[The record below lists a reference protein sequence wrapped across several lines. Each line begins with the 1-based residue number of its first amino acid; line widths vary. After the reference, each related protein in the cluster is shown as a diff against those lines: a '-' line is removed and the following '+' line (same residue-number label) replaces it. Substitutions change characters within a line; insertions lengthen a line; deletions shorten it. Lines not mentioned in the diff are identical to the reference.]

1 MKHIL
6 FVLAFLLIPVSL
18 TAQATEGSI
27 LGAVTDPSGSAL
39 VGAQITVTNMQTNFP
54 RTTVTNGTGEYV
66 VSNLPIGIYSVTSE
80 MTGFRTNI
88 ESPIELT
95 LKARVRVDI
104 KMQTGVVNQSVE
116 VTSSAPL
123 LKTDTTEVST
133 LITRKELEALP
144 SLDRNFLSLQVLTP
158 GTLRTWPNAGGD
170 RIGDFSGGE
179 SMQVNGINAGQN
191 NFILDGISNNVALTG
206 GMNSVPPMD
215 AIQEFAIQ
223 TNGYSAEFGRAG
235 GGIVNVAL
243 RSGTNEIHGYAYDY
257 IQNDIFNGRAYDFT
271 GTSPARPALRRNL
284 FGAGG
289 GGPIK
294 RNKIFIFFSY
304 EGLRQPQGVIE
315 LDTTPTALERKGDF
329 SQSGWPVYDP
339 ATTDSQGNRTAF
351 PGNVIPASR
360 IDPLM
365 SRLASIFP
373 LPNYKDPSSK
383 VLNNYIA
390 INRNVDTRNTYNVK
404 GDVNLTQKDT
414 LTLRYSKQLSEKDRS
429 GWIPGSWIGGKGL
442 LNGNNAGINETHIF
456 TPNLVNE
463 VRIGWNYIN
472 DGNSPLNTTPIDELA
487 EIPGG
492 YRKDGFPTAS
502 FRNIGSTKAV
512 RPLTTLPNPYVVW
525 QNSMQYMENLTWH
538 KGKHTIKFGADF
550 TDQRNSVGGGAPPGG
565 YKFSIDG
572 YATVQS
578 VGKVI
583 SKRPDNLT
591 GTAEGLLGY
600 VDTLTTYNYG
610 DKTRLHQNAWSA
622 FVADEW
628 RLTRKLNVSLGLRY
642 EFSPSWLNEGDLTA
656 NFDLDAGKIL
666 VPDTTK
672 NYVQNVV
679 GLPGAVLPANY
690 QYVSPSSVYPHNDH
704 IDFAPRIGFA
714 YSITPT
720 VVFRANYGLFY
731 APSVVLSMNN
741 QTGAPFSYQLQVIG
755 DTANPVKI
763 TKGFPTGGA
772 FDELGSSEIAPV
784 YYQHHY
790 DTPII
795 EKFGANLQLLPF
807 KNTVVEMGYEGNHA
821 HGLDESYQLNFPTP
835 ADGPIQDRRPYP
847 NLAEG
852 TGTIYNGES
861 YFNAFEATVRQRGFH
876 GLSVQS
882 SLTVQHS
889 YGQNGI
895 TDPYHYNYTYG
906 RLASDYGSQWVT
918 SVIYDLPSARTLP
931 LAARIFLGGWQSSGI
946 VQLRGGLPFSVAS
959 SQVMNDD
966 LNASRA
972 DVNYA
977 GGDRNTPV
985 GKRSINNWFNAN
997 AFSIPGDY
1005 KYGDSGINIL
1015 RGPGFSQV
1023 DFAMQ
1028 KTFSFMERYH
1038 ATLRAEAENL
1048 LNHPNFG
1055 NPSATLG
1062 SSSFNTIRSL
1072 GGDPRL
1078 MQIVGRFT
1086 F

>member
-1 MKHIL
+1 
-6 FVLAFLLIPVSL
+6 
-18 TAQATEGSI
+18 
-27 LGAVTDPSGSAL
+27 
-39 VGAQITVTNMQTNFP
+39 
-54 RTTVTNGTGEYV
+54 
-66 VSNLPIGIYSVTSE
+66 
-80 MTGFRTNI
+80 
-88 ESPIELT
+88 
-95 LKARVRVDI
+95 
-104 KMQTGVVNQSVE
+104 
-116 VTSSAPL
+116 
-123 LKTDTTEVST
+123 
-133 LITRKELEALP
+133 
-144 SLDRNFLSLQVLTP
+144 
-158 GTLRTWPNAGGD
+158 
-170 RIGDFSGGE
+170 
-179 SMQVNGINAGQN
+179 
-191 NFILDGISNNVALTG
+191 
-206 GMNSVPPMD
+206 
-215 AIQEFAIQ
+215 
-223 TNGYSAEFGRAG
+223 
-235 GGIVNVAL
+235 
-243 RSGTNEIHGYAYDY
+243 
-257 IQNDIFNGRAYDFT
+257 
-271 GTSPARPALRRNL
+271 
-284 FGAGG
+284 
-289 GGPIK
+289 
-294 RNKIFIFFSY
+294 
-304 EGLRQPQGVIE
+304 
-315 LDTTPTALERKGDF
+315 
-329 SQSGWPVYDP
+329 
-339 ATTDSQGNRTAF
+339 
-351 PGNVIPASR
+351 
-360 IDPLM
+360 M

-390 INRNVDTRNTYNVK
+390 INRNVDTRDTYNVK

-550 TDQRNSVGGGAPPGG
+550 THQRNSVGGGAPPGG

-672 NYVQNVV
+672 NYVQNIV

-690 QYVSPSSVYPHNDH
+690 QYVSPSSVYPHDDH

-763 TKGFPTGGA
+763 TKGFPTGGH
-772 FDELGSSEIAPV
+772 LTNSLPVRSPRSTINITTTLPSSRSSEPTSSFCRSR
-784 YYQHHY
+784 
-790 DTPII
+790 TPSSRWATKATTRTAWTRATSSTFLHPPMDLSKTGVPIPTLQKEPGPSI
-795 EKFGANLQLLPF
+795 TANLTSMPSKRRF
-807 KNTVVEMGYEGNHA
+807 VREASMG
-821 HGLDESYQLNFPTP
+821 S
-835 ADGPIQDRRPYP
+835 PYRAASP
-847 NLAEG
+847 
-852 TGTIYNGES
+852 YNI
-861 YFNAFEATVRQRGFH
+861 ATVRTE
-876 GLSVQS
+876 SPI
-882 SLTVQHS
+882 LTTTAIPMAAWPPTTAHS
-889 YGQNGI
+889 G
-895 TDPYHYNYTYG
+895 
-906 RLASDYGSQWVT
+906 
-918 SVIYDLPSARTLP
+918 
-931 LAARIFLGGWQSSGI
+931 
-946 VQLRGGLPFSVAS
+946 
-959 SQVMNDD
+959 
-966 LNASRA
+966 
-972 DVNYA
+972 
-977 GGDRNTPV
+977 
-985 GKRSINNWFNAN
+985 
-997 AFSIPGDY
+997 
-1005 KYGDSGINIL
+1005 
-1015 RGPGFSQV
+1015 
-1023 DFAMQ
+1023 
-1028 KTFSFMERYH
+1028 
-1038 ATLRAEAENL
+1038 
-1048 LNHPNFG
+1048 
-1055 NPSATLG
+1055 
-1062 SSSFNTIRSL
+1062 
-1072 GGDPRL
+1072 
-1078 MQIVGRFT
+1078 
-1086 F
+1086 

>member
-1 MKHIL
+1 MKYVL
-6 FVLAFLLIPVSL
+6 LVLAVLFPVSL
-18 TAQATEGSI
+18 LAQATEGSI
-27 LGAVTDPSGSAL
+27 LGVVVDPSGSAL

-66 VSNLPIGIYSVTSE
+66 VSNLPIGTYSVTAE

-95 LKARVRVDI
+95 LKARVRVDL

-123 LKTDTTEVST
+123 LKTDTAEVST
-133 LITRKELEALP
+133 LISRKELEALP

-179 SMQVNGINAGQN
+179 SMQVNGVNAGQN

-257 IQNDIFNGRAYDFT
+257 IQNDIFNARPYDFT
-271 GTSPARPALRRNL
+271 GTNPARTALRRNL

-315 LDTTPTALERKGDF
+315 YDTVPTALERTGDF

-339 ATTDSQGNRTAF
+339 ETTDAMGNRTQF
-351 PGNVIPASR
+351 NGNVIPKSR

-365 SRLASIFP
+365 SRLANIFP
-373 LPNYKDPSSK
+373 LPNYKDPSPK
-383 VLNNYIA
+383 VLNNYLA
-390 INRNVDTRNTYNVK
+390 VDRNVDTRNTYNVK
-404 GDVNLTQKDT
+404 GDINITQKDV

-429 GWIPGSWIGGKGL
+429 GWIPDSWIGGKGL
-442 LNGNNAGINETHIF
+442 LNGNNVGLNETHVF

-463 VRIGWNYIN
+463 IRIGWNYVN
-472 DGNSPLNTTPIDELA
+472 DGNSPLNTTPIAELG

-492 YRKDGFPTAS
+492 YMTAGFPTVS
-502 FRNIGSTKAV
+502 FNNIGSTKAV

-525 QNSMQYMENLTWH
+525 QNSTQYMENLSWH
-538 KGKHTIKFGADF
+538 KGKHAVKIGGDF
-550 TDQRNSVGGGAPPGG
+550 THQRNSVGGGAPPGG
-565 YKFSIDG
+565 FKFSVDG
-572 YATVQS
+572 YATVAS
-578 VGKVI
+578 VTT
-583 SKRPDNLT
+583 KRPTNLT

-600 VDTLTTYNYG
+600 VSTLTTYNYG
-610 DKTRLHQNAWSA
+610 DKTRLHQNAWTA
-622 FVADEW
+622 FIADEW
-628 RLTRKLNVSLGLRY
+628 RVTRKLNVTLGIRY
-642 EFSPSWLNEGDLTA
+642 EFSPNWLNEGDLTT
-656 NFDLDAGKIL
+656 NFDLASGRIL

-672 NYVQNVV
+672 AYVQNVV
-679 GLPGAVLPANY
+679 GLPRAILPANY
-690 QYVSPSSVYPHNDH
+690 QYVSSSGVYPHNDH
-704 IDFAPRIGFA
+704 IDLAPRLGFA
-714 YSITPT
+714 YSITPSI
-720 VVFRANYGLFY
+720 VFRANYGLFY
-731 APSVVLSMNN
+731 APSVALSMNN
-741 QTGAPFSYQLQVIG
+741 MTGAPFSYQLQVIG

-772 FDELGSSEIAPV
+772 FDELGSSDIAPV
-784 YYQHHY
+784 YYQNHY
-790 DTPII
+790 DTPIVD
-795 EKFGANLQLLPF
+795 KFGANLQLLPF
-807 KNTVVEMGYEGNHA
+807 KNTVVEMGYEGNHT

-835 ADGPIQDRRPYP
+835 APGDINARRPYP

-852 TGTIYNGES
+852 TGTIYNGSS
-861 YFNAFEATVRQRGFH
+861 YFNAFEATVRQRAFH

-882 SLTVQHS
+882 SLTIEHS

-895 TDPYHYNYTYG
+895 TNPYKYDYSYG
-906 RLASDYGSQWVT
+906 RLASDYGKQWVT
-918 SVIYDLPSARTLP
+918 AVIYDLPSFRELP
-931 LAARIFLGGWQSSGI
+931 LAARVFANGWQASGI

-959 SQVMNDD
+959 SQIMNDD

-972 DVNYA
+972 NVSYT
-977 GGDRNTPV
+977 GGDPNTPI
-985 GKRSINNWFNAN
+985 GRRSINNWFNAN
-997 AFSIPGDY
+997 AFTTPPDY
-1005 KYGDSGINIL
+1005 MYGNSGINIL

-1023 DFAMQ
+1023 DFALQ
-1028 KTFSFMERYH
+1028 KTFSVIERYH
-1038 ATLRAEAENL
+1038 ATLRAEAENF

-1055 NPSATLG
+1055 NPSSTLG
-1062 SSSFNTIRSL
+1062 SSGFNTIRSL
-1072 GGDPRL
+1072 AGDPRL
-1078 MQIVGRFT
+1078 MQMVFRFT